1 MATVA
6 ARLLHKLD
14 GLFAVY
20 KPSGVH
26 WKLVRDTVET
36 NLLKA
41 VNSSSPHTPQ
51 FQVQFQ
57 LISSGENN
65 TSKELTVT
73 AAKVPALADHPLVT
87 GPQFHK
93 LRVGVGHR
101 LDVGSSGVL
110 VLGLGTGNAA
120 LESLYRSHVTRD
132 YTLEGEFGIATD
144 DFTHTGRVIERS
156 TYDHVTLDKL
166 ERVLAMIQGA
176 NQKALITY
184 SGVDPRSQEAYEL
197 AVKGKLRPQDKSPPI
212 LTGLRCLHF
221 KPPHFTLVGGNR
233 STWRKPTWTP
243 ENKLLTE
250 SHPEWETNPQPPEV
264 QCVNE
269 TQSYLRKL
277 LHEVGLE
284 LRTTAVCTKVR
295 RTRDGPFKIEDAL
308 IHKHWTADDIMSSI
322 ANLRRT
328 TRKIRKKDMYR
339 QAVSQL
345 DSTTENLSHRRA
357 IAARL
362 ETMNEEKE
370 S

>member
-221 KPPHFTLVGGNR
+221 KPPHFTL
-233 STWRKPTWTP
+233 
-243 ENKLLTE
+243 
-250 SHPEWETNPQPPEV
+250 EV